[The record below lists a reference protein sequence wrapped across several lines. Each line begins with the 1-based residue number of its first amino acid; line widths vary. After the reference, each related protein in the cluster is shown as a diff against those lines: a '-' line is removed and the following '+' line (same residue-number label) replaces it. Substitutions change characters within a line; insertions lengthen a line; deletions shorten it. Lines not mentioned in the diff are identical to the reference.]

1 MSHSFFLPQLKRLL
15 QYAVNL
21 ILYRYEVDLPSSSAL
36 LRRSGAIELSWYS
49 WRCGSAKFQSILLH
63 RRVKTVLGGYGSIDG
78 DSESLWSEGRPRLS
92 EIKCMSNLSNRSM
105 PTWNRQL
112 LDPRRPVSDKKAAA
126 AKQPGADL
134 SGCVQL
140 QQTLRYY

>member
-1 MSHSFFLPQLKRLL
+1 MSHSCFWPQLKRLL

-92 EIKCMSNLSNRSM
+92 EIKCMSNLSNRCQRG
-105 PTWNRQL
+105 TDNYWIRAGQLAIKRLRQL
-112 LDPRRPVSDKKAAA
+112 SNQVLIFLVVYSFN
-126 AKQPGADL
+126 
-134 SGCVQL
+134 SH
-140 QQTLRYY
+140 